1 MKIMAVSINTLPGV
15 GAEILGVDIA
25 GGLASSEL
33 DTIKQTFSE
42 HGLVFFRNQ
51 KITEADHIEFAE
63 VFGDIN
69 VNRFFAANPEYPQI
83 AMVSKEPDQLENIG
97 GGWHTD
103 HSYDQEPA
111 LGSILVA
118 RELPASGG
126 DTWFASMYKAYESLS
141 DGLKETLEGM
151 SAVHSAKHV
160 FGPKGEYETTGSG
173 GGRIGN
179 AGAAVEMEDPIH
191 PVVISHPISGRKAL
205 YVNAGFTLRFDGWTD
220 EESAPL
226 LAYLYE
232 RAIAEENITRFKWE
246 NGSVAF
252 WDNRATWHYAQND
265 YPGQRRVMHRITIE
279 GCALQPAKH

>member
-1 MKIMAVSINTLPGV
+1 MAISIKVLPGV

-33 DTIKQTFSE
+33 ETIKQTFSQ

-51 KITEADHIEFAE
+51 KISEADHIDLAE

-83 AMVSKEPDQLENIG
+83 AMVSKEPDQIANIG

-118 RELPASGG
+118 RELPESGG
-126 DTWFASMYKAYESLS
+126 DTWFTSMYKAYDSLS
-141 DGLKETLEGM
+141 DGLKETLGGL

-160 FGPKGEYETTGSG
+160 FGPQGEYEVTGSAN
-173 GGRIGN
+173 GRIGN
-179 AGAAVEMEDPIH
+179 AGAALEMEDSIH
-191 PVVISHPISGRKAL
+191 PVVISHPLSGRKAL

-226 LAYLYE
+226 LAYLYG
-232 RAIAEENITRFKWE
+232 RAIADENITRFKWE
-246 NGSVAF
+246 NGSIAF
-252 WDNRATWHYAQND
+252 WDNRATWHFAQND
-265 YPGQRRVMHRITIE
+265 YPGQRRVMHRVTIE
-279 GCALQPAKH
+279 GCALQAAKH

>member
-1 MKIMAVSINTLPGV
+1 MAISINRLPGV

-25 GGLASSEL
+25 RGLASSEL
-33 DTIKQTFSE
+33 DAIKQTFAE

-51 KITEADHIEFAE
+51 KISEADHIEFAE
-63 VFGDIN
+63 VFGEIN
-69 VNRFFAANPEYPQI
+69 VNRFFAANPHYPQI

-103 HSYDQEPA
+103 HSYDQVPA

-126 DTWFASMYKAYESLS
+126 DTWFASMYKAYEALS

-160 FGPKGEYETTGSG
+160 FGPKGEYETTGSAG
-173 GGRIGN
+173 ARIGN
-179 AGAAVEMEDPIH
+179 AGAAVEMQDPIH

-265 YPGQRRVMHRITIE
+265 YAGQRRVMHRITVE
-279 GCALQPAKH
+279 GCALHPAKH

>member
-1 MKIMAVSINTLPGV
+1 MAISINVLPGV

-33 DTIKQTFSE
+33 ETIKQTFSQ

-51 KITEADHIEFAE
+51 KISEADHIDLAE

-69 VNRFFAANPEYPQI
+69 VNRFFASNPDYPQI
-83 AMVSKEPDQLENIG
+83 AMVSKEPDQIANIG

-118 RELPASGG
+118 RELPESGG
-126 DTWFASMYKAYESLS
+126 DTWFTSMYKAYDSLS
-141 DGLKETLEGM
+141 DGLKETLEGL

-160 FGPKGEYETTGSG
+160 FGPQGDYEATGSAS
-173 GGRIGN
+173 GRIGN
-179 AGAAVEMEDPIH
+179 AGAALEMEDPIH
-191 PVVISHPISGRKAL
+191 PVVISHPLSGRKAL

-226 LAYLYE
+226 LAYLYG
-232 RAIAEENITRFKWE
+232 RAIADENITRFKWE
-246 NGSVAF
+246 NGSIAF
-252 WDNRATWHYAQND
+252 WDNRATWHFAQND
-265 YPGQRRVMHRITIE
+265 YPGQRRVMHRVTIE
-279 GCALQPAKH
+279 GCALQPAKR

>member
-1 MKIMAVSINTLPGV
+1 MAISINVLPGV

-33 DTIKQTFSE
+33 ETIKQTFSQ

-51 KITEADHIEFAE
+51 KISEADHIDLAE

-83 AMVSKEPDQLENIG
+83 AMVSKEPDQIANIG

-118 RELPASGG
+118 RELPESGG
-126 DTWFASMYKAYESLS
+126 DTWFTSMYKAYDSLS
-141 DGLKETLEGM
+141 DGLKETLEGL

-160 FGPKGEYETTGSG
+160 FGPQGDYEATGSAS
-173 GGRIGN
+173 GRIGN
-179 AGAAVEMEDPIH
+179 AGAALELEDPIH
-191 PVVISHPISGRKAL
+191 PVVINHPLSGRKAL

-226 LAYLYE
+226 LAYLYG
-232 RAIAEENITRFKWE
+232 RAIADENITRFKWE
-246 NGSVAF
+246 NGSIAF
-252 WDNRATWHYAQND
+252 WDNRATWHFAQND
-265 YPGQRRVMHRITIE
+265 YPGQRRVMHRVTIE
-279 GCALQPAKH
+279 GCALQPAKR

>member
-1 MKIMAVSINTLPGV
+1 MAISINVLPGV

-33 DTIKQTFSE
+33 ETIKQTFSQ

-51 KITEADHIEFAE
+51 KISEADHIDLAE

-83 AMVSKEPDQLENIG
+83 AMVSKEPDQIANIG

-118 RELPASGG
+118 RELPESGG
-126 DTWFASMYKAYESLS
+126 DTWFTSMYKAYDSLS
-141 DGLKETLEGM
+141 DGLKETLEGL

-160 FGPKGEYETTGSG
+160 FGPQGDYEATGSAS
-173 GGRIGN
+173 GRIGN
-179 AGAAVEMEDPIH
+179 AGAALEMEDPIH
-191 PVVISHPISGRKAL
+191 PVVISHPLSGRKAL

-226 LAYLYE
+226 LAYLYG
-232 RAIAEENITRFKWE
+232 RAIADENITRFKWE
-246 NGSVAF
+246 NGSIAF
-252 WDNRATWHYAQND
+252 WDNRATWHFAQND
-265 YPGQRRVMHRITIE
+265 YPGQRRVMHRVTIE
-279 GCALQPAKH
+279 GCALQAAKH

>member
-1 MKIMAVSINTLPGV
+1 MAISIKVLPGV

-25 GGLASSEL
+25 GGLASLEL
-33 DTIKQTFSE
+33 ETIKQTFSQ

-51 KITEADHIEFAE
+51 KISEADHIDLAE

-83 AMVSKEPDQLENIG
+83 AMVSKEPDQIANIG

-118 RELPASGG
+118 RELPESGG
-126 DTWFASMYKAYESLS
+126 DTWFTSMYKAYDSLS
-141 DGLKETLEGM
+141 DGLKETLGGL

-160 FGPKGEYETTGSG
+160 FGPQGEYEVTGSAN
-173 GGRIGN
+173 GRIGN
-179 AGAAVEMEDPIH
+179 TGAALEMEDPIH
-191 PVVISHPISGRKAL
+191 PVVISHPLRGRKAL
-205 YVNAGFTLRFDGWTD
+205 YVNAGFTLRFGGWTD

-232 RAIAEENITRFKWE
+232 RAIAAENITRFKWE
-246 NGSVAF
+246 NGSIAF
-252 WDNRATWHYAQND
+252 WDNRATWHFAQND
-265 YPGQRRVMHRITIE
+265 YPGQRRVMHRVTIE
-279 GCALQPAKH
+279 GCALQAAKH

>member
-1 MKIMAVSINTLPGV
+1 MAISIKVLPGV

-33 DTIKQTFSE
+33 ETIKQTFSQ

-51 KITEADHIEFAE
+51 KISEADHIDLAE

-83 AMVSKEPDQLENIG
+83 AMVSKEPDQIANIG

-118 RELPASGG
+118 RELPESGG
-126 DTWFASMYKAYESLS
+126 DTWFTSMYKAYDSLS
-141 DGLKETLEGM
+141 DGLKETLGGL

-160 FGPKGEYETTGSG
+160 FGPQGDYEATGSAS
-173 GGRIGN
+173 GRIGN
-179 AGAAVEMEDPIH
+179 AGAALEMEDPIH
-191 PVVISHPISGRKAL
+191 PVVISHPLSGRKAL

-226 LAYLYE
+226 LAYLYG
-232 RAIAEENITRFKWE
+232 RAIADENITRFKWE
-246 NGSVAF
+246 NGSIAF
-252 WDNRATWHYAQND
+252 WDNRATWHFAQND
-265 YPGQRRVMHRITIE
+265 YPGQRRVMHRVTIE
-279 GCALQPAKH
+279 GCALQAAKH

>member
-1 MKIMAVSINTLPGV
+1 MALSINVLPGV

-33 DTIKQTFSE
+33 ETIKQTFSQ

-51 KITEADHIEFAE
+51 KISEADHIDLAE
-63 VFGDIN
+63 VFGEIN

-83 AMVSKEPDQLENIG
+83 AMVSKEPDQIANIG

-118 RELPASGG
+118 RELPESGG
-126 DTWFASMYKAYESLS
+126 DTWFTSMYKAYDSLS
-141 DGLKETLEGM
+141 DGLKETLEGL

-160 FGPKGEYETTGSG
+160 FGPKGEYETTGSA

-179 AGAAVEMEDPIH
+179 AGAALEMEDPIH
-191 PVVISHPISGRKAL
+191 PVVISHPLSGRKAL

-226 LAYLYE
+226 LAYLYG
-232 RAIAEENITRFKWE
+232 RAIVDENITRFKWE

-252 WDNRATWHYAQND
+252 WDNRATWHFAQND

-279 GCALQPAKH
+279 GCALQAAKH